1 MRPAFRFAA
10 LAAVAAIC
18 LTPVAASAWGS
29 LGHRIIGELAILTL
43 PKEVPAFLRSKHAAA
58 DMGELAREA
67 DRSKGSGRIHDTNRD
82 SAHFVDVDDDGR
94 ILGGPKL
101 VEIQATRAEYE
112 AALQAAGTD
121 SWKAGYLQYAI
132 IDSYQQLVR
141 DFAYWRVD
149 VAAGKRAKGAKKAWY
164 KRDQIRREALLMS
177 NLGTLAHY
185 VGDGAQPLHVT
196 SHYNGWGDYPNP
208 EGFTKDRVHQSID
221 GSPAL
226 SGVTRD
232 VVLAG
237 MPALRLCDCSIEKRV
252 IDYLLASNALVT
264 PLYRMIGEGAFKPG
278 DARGATFST
287 GRLAVAAAELRD
299 LIVMA
304 WRESATVKVGYP
316 QVSVADIE
324 SGKLADPWD
333 SMIGKD

>member
-1 MRPAFRFAA
+1 MLRLKILAYA
-10 LAAVAAIC
+10 AAVGLA
-18 LTPVAASAWGS
+18 LTPVMASAWGS
-29 LGHRIIGELAILTL
+29 LGHRIIGELAIMTL
-43 PKEVPAFLRSKHAAA
+43 PEEVPAFLRGKQAAA
-58 DMGELAREA
+58 DLGELAREA
-67 DRSKGSGRIHDTNRD
+67 DRSKGSGRVHDTNRD
-82 SAHFVDVDDDGR
+82 SAHFVDLDDNGR

-101 VEIQATRAEYE
+101 VEMQATRAEYE

-121 SWKAGYLQYAI
+121 SWKAGYLQYSI
-132 IDSYQQLVR
+132 IDTYQQLVR

-149 VAAGKRAKGAKKAWY
+149 VAAGKRAKGARKAWY
-164 KRDQIRREALLMS
+164 RRDRVRREALLIS

-208 EGFTKDRVHQSID
+208 EGFSTERVHQGID

-226 SGVTRD
+226 SGLTRD
-232 VVLAG
+232 GVMAE
-237 MPALRLCDCSIEKRV
+237 MPAPRPCDCAIDKRV
-252 IDYLLASNALVT
+252 IDYLLDSNSLVT
-264 PLYRMIGEGAFKPG
+264 PLYRMIGEDAFKPG
-278 DARGATFST
+278 DPRGAKFST

-333 SMIGKD
+333 SMVGKD

>member
-10 LAAVAAIC
+10 IVAVAAIC
-18 LTPVAASAWGS
+18 LAPVAASAWGS
-29 LGHRIIGELAILTL
+29 HGHRIVGELAIMTL
-43 PKEVPAFLRSKHAAA
+43 PEEVPAFLRGKQAAA
-58 DMGELAREA
+58 DLGELAREA

-82 SAHFVDVDDDGR
+82 SAHFVDLDDDGR

-101 VEIQATRAEYE
+101 VEMQATRAEYE

-121 SWKAGYLQYAI
+121 SWKAGYLQYSI
-132 IDSYQQLVR
+132 IDTYQQLVR

-149 VAAGKRAKGAKKAWY
+149 VAAGRRAKGARKAWY
-164 KRDQIRREALLMS
+164 KRDRIRREALLMA

-208 EGFTKDRVHQSID
+208 EGFSTERVHQSID
-221 GSPAL
+221 ASPATGGL
-226 SGVTRD
+226 TRE
-232 VVLAG
+232 VVLAE
-237 MPALRLCDCSIEKRV
+237 MPAPRLCDCPIEKRV
-252 IDYLLASNALVT
+252 IDYLLKSNSLVT

-278 DARGATFST
+278 DPRGAKFST

-304 WRESATVKVGYP
+304 WRESAAVKVGYP

-324 SGKLADPWD
+324 SGKVADPWD